1 VSYYLGCAALL
12 AIGLYCLAV
21 NRNLL
26 KVAIGLLLMDQA
38 VALVIARV
46 KAPFMAEAGAALI
59 SLATIS
65 FLAAVIW
72 KIFDRTGSLDAGRL
86 DKLKG

>member
-1 VSYYLGCAALL
+1 VSYYLGCAVLL

-46 KAPFMAEAGAALI
+46 DVSWSVEAAAAL
-59 SLATIS
+59 SGLATVL

-72 KIFDRTGSLDAGRL
+72 KTFDRTGTLDAGRL

>member
-1 VSYYLGCAALL
+1 VSYYLGCAALFV
-12 AIGLYCLAV
+12 IGLYCLAV
-21 NRNLL
+21 NRNLI

-38 VALVIARV
+38 VALVIVRV
-46 KAPFMAEAGAALI
+46 KAPLLVEAGAALI
-59 SLATIS
+59 GLATIL
-65 FLAAVIW
+65 FLAAVIL